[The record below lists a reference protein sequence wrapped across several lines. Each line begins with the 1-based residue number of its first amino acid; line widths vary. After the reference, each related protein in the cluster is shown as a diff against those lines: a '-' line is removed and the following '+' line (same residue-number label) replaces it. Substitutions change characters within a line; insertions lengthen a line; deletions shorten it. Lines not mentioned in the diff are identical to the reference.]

1 MKENLEDILNK
12 YDGMFNEIRQ
22 ILEMRQKEITQN
34 CTQLFKNEIDHLET
48 RMVENQNRIGKMTQC
63 RTEWINGQNL
73 PKI

>member
-48 RMVENQNRIGKMTQC
+48 RMVEN
-63 RTEWINGQNL
+63 
-73 PKI
+73 